1 VTVHPDQTEPVRS
14 IKRLAPWFAFGT
26 VVHRRDRPEHDGS
39 LSRLRYGAVPYL
51 LTALSVAG
59 ALYGS
64 LTLERLGVRNMEFA
78 LFLFAIA
85 STIWYPHVGP
95 AILAVV
101 LSGLVFNYYFVAP
114 RYTLAIEPADALY
127 FAAFALFA
135 LMLTWFGV
143 VRRRAEQELIHSRDQ
158 LENEVAERQRR
169 EELVRKLNQQ
179 LEQRT
184 ADLEVANRE
193 LEAFAYS
200 TSHDLRAPVRHMLGF
215 TELLHKH
222 AQSNLD
228 EKSRRYVGIILDAA
242 KKMGTLI
249 DDLLAFSRIGRVESQ
264 ETTVNLGQLVQE
276 VLEQMRPDTSG
287 RNISWRVGQLPSL
300 YGDRSMLRLVF
311 VNLIAN
317 AIKFTRPR
325 QTAEIEVGS
334 FDDPRG
340 LILFVKDN
348 GVGFDMQYSSK
359 LFRVFQR
366 LHVTEEFE
374 GTGIGLAT
382 AQRIVHRHGG
392 AMWAEGA
399 VDGGAAFFF
408 SVPPTRKR

>member
-1 VTVHPDQTEPVRS
+1 
-14 IKRLAPWFAFGT
+14 
-26 VVHRRDRPEHDGS
+26 
-39 LSRLRYGAVPYL
+39 
-51 LTALSVAG
+51 
-59 ALYGS
+59 
-64 LTLERLGVRNMEFA
+64 
-78 LFLFAIA
+78 
-85 STIWYPHVGP
+85 
-95 AILAVV
+95 
-101 LSGLVFNYYFVAP
+101 
-114 RYTLAIEPADALY
+114 
-127 FAAFALFA
+127 
-135 LMLTWFGV
+135 LMLTGFGL
-143 VRRRAEQELIHSRDQ
+143 VRRRIERELIQSRDQ

-169 EELVRKLNQQ
+169 EEVVRKLNLQ

-215 TELLHKH
+215 TELLQKH
-222 AQSNLD
+222 AQSDLD

-242 KKMGTLI
+242 KKMGALI

-264 ETTVNLGQLVQE
+264 EVTVNLGQLVQE
-276 VLEQMRPDTSG
+276 VVEQMRPDTSG

-300 YGDRSMLRLVF
+300 HGDRSMLKLVF

-317 AIKFTRPR
+317 ALKFTRPR

-334 FDDPRG
+334 FEDQRG
-340 LILFVKDN
+340 LIVFVKDN
-348 GVGFDMQYSSK
+348 GVGFDMKYSNK

-382 AQRIVHRHGG
+382 AQRIIHRHGG
-392 AMWAEGA
+392 TMWAEGA
-399 VDGGAAFFF
+399 VGGGAAFFF